1 MKALH
6 VITFILVAIGGLN
19 WGLVG
24 LGMLMGSGGSWN
36 VVDMLLGAWPMV
48 EAVVYLLVGLSTVWL
63 LVKHPKD
70 CKMCSA
76 SSSTM

>member
-6 VITFILVAIGGLN
+6 MITFILVVVGGLN

-24 LGMLMGSGGSWN
+24 LGWLVNGDGSWN
-36 VVDMLLGAWPMV
+36 VVSMLLGSWPTV

-63 LVKHPKD
+63 LVMHPRE
-70 CKMCSA
+70 CKMCMGQ
-76 SSSTM
+76 SSM